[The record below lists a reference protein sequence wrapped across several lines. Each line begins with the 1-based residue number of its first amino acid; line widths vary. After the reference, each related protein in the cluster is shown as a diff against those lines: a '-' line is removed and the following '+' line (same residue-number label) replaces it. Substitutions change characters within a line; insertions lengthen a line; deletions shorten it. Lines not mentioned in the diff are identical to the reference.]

1 MSSALKMLG
10 LLALVLGTQY
20 SVLST
25 SAHAHPVPRR
35 IHDRVLTVR
44 LAADAVTV
52 DYHLEL
58 DELTAYDELPA
69 VAEPADLAKITRDN
83 FYDTFTRLYAPVLAG
98 NLTAKLDG
106 RPLQFECVRRG
117 AQLKDSV
124 WCDFVFRAPWQ
135 PSRQHRHTFQ
145 FYEGN
150 YEEEAGQVKVSLAED
165 HRGLAAFGGS
175 AAALLA
181 SPSGQGPFAVA
192 SALLSG
198 SADTV
203 SLVEKDEPDESL
215 KNRAPLDLR
224 PGDALRLR
232 KASATFIVAP
242 AEARSAQTT
251 TEAPVESETGAA
263 PAVRSNTLVGL
274 LLDTRQGFLLLLVL
288 AACLGAAHALTPG
301 HGKTLVAAYL
311 VGERGTVWHAI
322 LLGVATTL
330 THTGVVL
337 VLAAA
342 LRFAPPAALDPI
354 QGGLGLVGGLAI
366 VAVGFWLLLRRLSG
380 RADHVHLG
388 GHGHH
393 HGGHHHHH
401 DHGHA
406 DHYHDEHGHAHPLRS
421 GGDRAGWWSVT
432 VLGISGGIVPCVD
445 AILMLIYAISAGVLW
460 LALPLLLAFSGGLA
474 AVLIV
479 LGILVVSA
487 RGLAE
492 ARLGGQRR
500 FRQVFRVLPIV
511 SAIVV
516 IAMGLWLCRE
526 SLAEPPAPAAHTSS
540 PP

>member
-1 MSSALKMLG
+1 MASSRRAIWFL
-10 LLALVLGTQY
+10 LVLGTQY

-25 SAHAHPVPRR
+25 AAHAHPVPRR

-106 RPLQFECVRRG
+106 KPLQFECVRRR

-124 WCDFVFRAPWQ
+124 WCDFVFRTAWQ
-135 PSRQHRHTFQ
+135 PIRQQHHVFQ

-150 YEEEAGQVKVSLAED
+150 YEEEAGQVKLSLAED
-165 HRGLAAFGGS
+165 NRGLAAFGGS

-181 SPSGQGPFAVA
+181 SPAGQGPFSVA
-192 SALLSG
+192 AALLSG
-198 SADTV
+198 RADAAT
-203 SLVEKDEPDESL
+203 LLEKDEPDEAL
-215 KNRAPLDLR
+215 KNRAPIDLR
-224 PGDALRLR
+224 PGDSLRLR
-232 KASATFIVAP
+232 KASATFVIGPAQGRPAQSVAEPP
-242 AEARSAQTT
+242 AESA
-251 TEAPVESETGAA
+251 AGPA

-288 AACLGAAHALTPG
+288 AAGLGAAHALTPG

-311 VGERGTVWHAI
+311 VGERGTIWHAI

-337 VLAAA
+337 ALAAA

-393 HGGHHHHH
+393 HHH

-406 DHYHDEHGHAHPLRS
+406 DHYHDEHGHAHPLPA

-445 AILMLIYAISAGVLW
+445 AILMLIYAISAGLLW

-487 RGLAE
+487 KGLAE

-500 FRQVFRVLPIV
+500 FRQVFRVLPVV

-516 IAMGLWLCRE
+516 IGMGLWLCRE